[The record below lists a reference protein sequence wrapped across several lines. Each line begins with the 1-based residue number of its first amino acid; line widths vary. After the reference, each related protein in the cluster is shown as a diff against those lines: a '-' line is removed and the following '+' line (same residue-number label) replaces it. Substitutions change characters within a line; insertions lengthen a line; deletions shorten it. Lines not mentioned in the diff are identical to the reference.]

1 MRREGSGDAV
11 EEWWARASEIL
22 GESRNGVGVILA
34 FENRQQYGDD
44 RRFRLSLTTTDGVD
58 VVREYGYDGAGR
70 RTSVRG
76 AETGDYSYGWGGQP
90 TTVSEGGVT
99 TSTGYDGLGRAV
111 TRQVDTA
118 YSSDTVTN
126 TYLGGTVTGTTSV
139 LHGDTSMLWGALGRL
154 EGITSDSD
162 DTVRWALLDRLG
174 SVVAEATG
182 AEGADISEL
191 VSYAEYGEP
200 SFESVGYQ
208 NPYGFTGQLQDGGTG
223 RVSFGS
229 RDRRDRFHRRG
240 RG

>member
-118 YSSDTVTN
+118 YSSDRVTN
-126 TYLGGTVTGTTSV
+126 TYLGGAVMGVFCQLEVSHMCTRIEPCERLILSRLCTRPT
-139 LHGDTSMLWGALGRL
+139 LGHVFR
-154 EGITSDSD
+154 
-162 DTVRWALLDRLG
+162 
-174 SVVAEATG
+174 
-182 AEGADISEL
+182 
-191 VSYAEYGEP
+191 Y
-200 SFESVGYQ
+200 
-208 NPYGFTGQLQDGGTG
+208 
-223 RVSFGS
+223 
-229 RDRRDRFHRRG
+229 
-240 RG
+240 